1 MNFEKIRSEIKSQ
14 YKKEKDQKIAERCLQ
29 LAEEWARI
37 ESADFSNLKKFAA
50 RPGVE
55 LKSHKKSLR
64 HECKEFIHNNL
75 DPNEVKTFFP
85 AWVLPFIAQV
95 ILSTVINW
103 IVRRMIDNL
112 IDDKD
117 N

>member
-37 ESADFSNLKKFAA
+37 ESEDFSNLTKFAA
-50 RPGVE
+50 RPGAG
-55 LKSHKKSLR
+55 LKAHKKSLR
-64 HECKEFIHNNL
+64 HECKEFIRSNL
-75 DPNEVKTFFP
+75 DPKEIKTFFP
-85 AWVLPFIAQV
+85 AWVLPFIVQV
-95 ILSTVINW
+95 ILSTVISW

-112 IDDKD
+112 TEDDD
-117 N
+117 